1 MPVFLLR
8 SRARLLLYN
17 LTKKKMPSPECPICI
32 TACPKSSPKCNTC
45 KQRACYTCVAKLVK
59 SAPCGW
65 PIMRWPCPTC
75 RTEIH
80 VLTTDVK
87 SKQMLRA
94 LLPCAEARTNDLRDF
109 VGMAFDRNGA
119 LTIVQRI
126 VSRIRILLIRPLN
139 HDFKLLVR
147 WISCRE
153 MHAYVA
159 TENDAIICVGVLTI
173 VA

>member
-1 MPVFLLR
+1 MRVDKQNNPKSVHMPILYYSSV
-8 SRARLLLYN
+8 LLLPIYKAQCLPHGTARGPTTRRLVLVHLVLRFLGAKN
-17 LTKKKMPSPECPICI
+17 VSYRQGKVVTERKKTRRTGINN
-32 TACPKSSPKCNTC
+32 SPKCNTC

-94 LLPCAEARTNDLRDF
+94 LLPCAEARTNDLGDF

-119 LTIVQRI
+119 LTIVQRA
-126 VSRIRILLIRPLN
+126 S
-139 HDFKLLVR
+139 K
-147 WISCRE
+147 
-153 MHAYVA
+153 
-159 TENDAIICVGVLTI
+159 
-173 VA
+173 